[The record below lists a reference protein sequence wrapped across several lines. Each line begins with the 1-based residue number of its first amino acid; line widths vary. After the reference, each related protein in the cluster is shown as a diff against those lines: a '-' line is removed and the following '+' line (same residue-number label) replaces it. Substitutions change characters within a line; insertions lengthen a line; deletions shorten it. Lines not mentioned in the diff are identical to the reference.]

1 MGGGQRI
8 IRRKSMAKGSV
19 ENVLTVLRDF
29 LELDTRDYDIH
40 VNFPSGSPVDG
51 PSAGIAVA
59 TAVYSALTNTP
70 VLNTVAMTGEIS
82 VRGYVRPV
90 GGVVCK
96 VEAARQAGATKVL
109 IPKDN
114 WQKMFAGLPE
124 VEVVPVEGLREV
136 LDHALCRPAQPAPGT
151 GTVLSASS
159 V

>member
-1 MGGGQRI
+1 M
-8 IRRKSMAKGSV
+8 
-19 ENVLTVLRDF
+19 
-29 LELDTRDYDIH
+29 
-40 VNFPSGSPVDG
+40 
-51 PSAGIAVA
+51 A

-124 VEVVPVEGLREV
+124 VEVVPGENLREV
-136 LDHALCRPAQPAPGT
+136 LIMPVPSISLHARHRTGVIGLCLT
-151 GTVLSASS
+151 GCRRAS
-159 V
+159 